1 MTNTDAGAGAA
12 GAAGAGAA
20 GAAAGGAGSNGAAE
34 PWYNGADTETIGWL
48 QSKGWDKDP
57 KAAALGATKSY
68 REAEKLIHAPPD
80 QVVRWPKDASD
91 SANWAKVHERLGVPA
106 KAEDYDLSSVKF
118 ADGSALDDKFVAA
131 MREGLKEAAVPKD
144 RASSIVSRVVKF
156 MDAADDAEGA
166 ERAIKLQAEK
176 DTLKLNWGNN
186 VTANLI
192 LAQAAAKRLQV
203 DPDAVA
209 ALEGQIGYAKV
220 MEMFRNIGVRIGE
233 DKFISGTTNAN
244 GPLSKEQAQADL
256 AAKTADAAW
265 VARLNAKDA
274 TAMMEF
280 NNLTRMIA
288 GV

>member
-1 MTNTDAGAGAA
+1 MTPDDPPPPAPPTPPAPSAP
-12 GAAGAGAA
+12 
-20 GAAAGGAGSNGAAE
+20 E

-106 KAEDYDLSSVKF
+106 KAEDYDLSGVKF

-156 MDAADDAEGA
+156 MDAADAEEGA
-166 ERAIKLQAEK
+166 ASEMKLQAEREA
-176 DTLKLNWGNN
+176 LKLNWGNN
-186 VTANLI
+186 LSANMI
-192 LAQAAAKRLQV
+192 LAKAAASRLNI
-203 DPDAVA
+203 DPEAIA
-209 ALEGQIGYAKV
+209 ALEGKVGYAKV
-220 MEMFRNIGVRIGE
+220 MEMFRDIGMRTGE
-233 DKFISGTTNAN
+233 DKFLSGAMNSN
-244 GPLSKEQAQADL
+244 GPLTKDMANAELS
-256 AAKTADAAW
+256 AKLADAQWAQRLQ
-265 VARLNAKDA
+265 ARDA
-274 TAMMEF
+274 TAMKEF
-280 NNLTRMIA
+280 DNLTRIIQ